1 MFFLFIMSPLIGLM
15 LLGTLVKFASSFLR
29 DTCIR
34 GAVWFLSLI
43 NIILIVLKKKLEL
56 IFVTFPRAIISNF
69 QDH

>member
-1 MFFLFIMSPLIGLM
+1 MSPLIGLM
-15 LLGTLVKFASSFLR
+15 LLGTVKFAGSFLR